1 MLVRMVGPVE
11 EAEAV
16 VPLVF
21 MMNCWVVILSSL
33 EAAVEAVVVH

>member
-1 MLVRMVGPVE
+1 MLGVVVGLVAA
-11 EAEAV
+11 AEAV

-33 EAAVEAVVVH
+33 EAAVEAVVVP